1 MLHREM
7 WLELGGRL
15 DDNCTDFAH
24 ASLISWNIKSTF
36 KSNTIA
42 TLRFCLPVLPT
53 HDSVLLIHN
62 SNPSCDVNRKKKTT
76 QRCYKIT
83 KLSMRKRE
91 WVIINK
97 LLVYLMSDLSCDQS
111 NANRFYQMVDS
122 KGWYIMVGRIK
133 RIVMILTISLHVE
146 LP

>member
-62 SNPSCDVNRKKKTT
+62 SNPSCDVNRKKTL
-76 QRCYKIT
+76 RDAI
-83 KLSMRKRE
+83 KLLNSQCEKGMGNN
-91 WVIINK
+91 NK
-97 LLVYLMSDLSCDQS
+97 LLVYLMSDLSCDQL

-122 KGWYIMVGRIK
+122 KGWYIMVGRSKWIG
-133 RIVMILTISLHVE
+133 MILTISLHVE